1 MKDCNSSDKKHT
13 TLAMPRRTFL
23 AMTSLGALA
32 LGLGINPEASMGAP
46 AGAATG
52 AAMAET
58 STAKGQNILI
68 IYFSHSGN
76 TRTIAEQIHSRT
88 GGDIVELKTVK
99 PYPDNY
105 DTVVDMAQKE
115 KTEHARPAISTELP
129 DLAKYDTVF
138 LGFPSWWGTIPMA
151 YYTLLEKYDL
161 GSRTVIPFVTHGGSA
176 FGSSIQDLKRL
187 CPKAQFRE
195 GLAVRGSRVKSAQK
209 EVDSWLAR
217 LGLAEK

>member
-1 MKDCNSSDKKHT
+1 MKDCTSSDKQHA
-13 TLAMPRRTFL
+13 TLSMPRRTFL

-32 LGLGINPEASMGAP
+32 LGLGINPGASVGASMAD
-46 AGAATG
+46 T
-52 AAMAET
+52 T
-58 STAKGQNILI
+58 KGQNILI

-76 TRTIAEQIHSRT
+76 TRTIAEQIHSRI

-115 KTEHARPAISTELP
+115 KKEHARPAISTELP
-129 DLAKYDTVF
+129 DLSKYDTVF
-138 LGFPSWWGTIPMA
+138 LGFPNWWGTIPMA

-161 GSRTVIPFVTHGGSA
+161 GNRIVIPFVTHGGSA

-187 CPKAQFRE
+187 CPKARFKE

-209 EVDSWLAR
+209 EVDSWLSK